1 MPCRVDP
8 ALPPEATTEPAGT
21 ALCQGQL
28 QVLSSRKGAAGGA
41 AGEEEG
47 EPTTSLV
54 LVWPCGSCVVTFRPP
69 EGVEGARVTQLPS
82 IKLLLKE
89 LSGRNAATTLH
100 ASSLER
106 LVERQAEDLLALLHE
121 HGPST
126 EGIFRLAASER
137 ASQELREALDS
148 GAEVRLES
156 QPAHLLAVVLKDFLR
171 KIPSKLLEAELYE
184 EWMSALQKSSRQEKL
199 AGLKEVA
206 GKLPEANL
214 LLLKRLLALL
224 QNISRNAATSRMTAG
239 NLAICV
245 GPNLLSP
252 PEEHTLPL
260 DALVQ
265 VTGKVTRLVEFLIEH
280 HGELFEEEEE
290 EEEEEAAAGLAGA
303 SAEESPAPGAE
314 AGTAEV
320 PPVAP
325 ESEPPKSSSG
335 ERRLPGSSQEKEEHS
350 NRKRKL
356 SCEEES
362 DGQPGNK
369 RQKLEP
375 EISGMGNCK
384 NLGRAR
390 RTRSPD
396 ELCYLAFEKHDAA
409 PAPPR
414 RRRGESHRALL
425 LWLADFTHAPPSQS
439 GPALPADP
447 SHPLQEAL
455 LARSSAP

>member
-1 MPCRVDP
+1 MGLPWPFARRGTSAAAEVP
-8 ALPPEATTEPAGT
+8 GPSGSGGGGALFGRPLA
-21 ALCQGQL
+21 ALCSQDGTLPQPIQVSKPGQGSPPPWL
-28 QVLSSRKGAAGGA
+28 LRRGGA
-41 AGEEEG
+41 PSRGIPGGARGQSHFLPTSPTSSHTSIPPRPAPVRAVEPSTLAPAPEEG
-47 EPTTSLV
+47 SPAPGPVS
-54 LVWPCGSCVVTFRPP
+54 SQ
-69 EGVEGARVTQLPS
+69 AA
-82 IKLLLKE
+82 LLLCP
-89 LSGRNAATTLH
+89 L
-100 ASSLER
+100 
-106 LVERQAEDLLALLHE
+106 QDLLALLHE

-137 ASQELREALDS
+137 ASRELREALDS
-148 GAEVRLES
+148 GAEVHLES
-156 QPAHLLAVVLKDFLR
+156 QPAHLLAVVLKVNPADPEPGSSRLCRCRWAPARAGAKTQPPAHRPECRGCSLCSQWRWSKTHAEPLALQDFLR

-224 QNISRNAATSRMTAG
+224 QNISRNVATSRMTAG

-290 EEEEEAAAGLAGA
+290 EEAAAGLAGA

-335 ERRLPGSSQEKEEHS
+335 ERR
-350 NRKRKL
+350 
-356 SCEEES
+356 
-362 DGQPGNK
+362 
-369 RQKLEP
+369 
-375 EISGMGNCK
+375 
-384 NLGRAR
+384 
-390 RTRSPD
+390 
-396 ELCYLAFEKHDAA
+396 
-409 PAPPR
+409 
-414 RRRGESHRALL
+414 
-425 LWLADFTHAPPSQS
+425 
-439 GPALPADP
+439 
-447 SHPLQEAL
+447 
-455 LARSSAP
+455 

>member
-1 MPCRVDP
+1 MGLPWPFARRGTSAAAEVP
-8 ALPPEATTEPAGT
+8 GPSASGGGGALFGRPLA
-21 ALCQGQL
+21 ALCSQDG
-28 QVLSSRKGAAGGA
+28 
-41 AGEEEG
+41 
-47 EPTTSLV
+47 T
-54 LVWPCGSCVVTFRPP
+54 
-69 EGVEGARVTQLPS
+69 LPQP
-82 IKLLLKE
+82 I
-89 LSGRNAATTLH
+89 
-100 ASSLER
+100 
-106 LVERQAEDLLALLHE
+106 QDLLALLHE

-137 ASQELREALDS
+137 ASRELREALDS

-214 LLLKRLLALL
+214 LLLKQLLALL
-224 QNISRNAATSRMTAG
+224 QNISRNVATSRMTAG

-265 VTGKVTRLVEFLIEH
+265 VTGKVRCVYQPATAFRTHPSFAVQRWKAMVCCVQVTRLVEFLIEH

-290 EEEEEAAAGLAGA
+290 EAAGLAGA

-320 PPVAP
+320 PIYV
-325 ESEPPKSSSG
+325 
-335 ERRLPGSSQEKEEHS
+335 
-350 NRKRKL
+350 
-356 SCEEES
+356 SCL
-362 DGQPGNK
+362 D
-369 RQKLEP
+369 
-375 EISGMGNCK
+375 
-384 NLGRAR
+384 
-390 RTRSPD
+390 SPD
-396 ELCYLAFEKHDAA
+396 ELCYLAFEGHDAA

-425 LWLADFTHAPPSQS
+425 LWPADFTRTPPSRS

-447 SHPLQEAL
+447 SHPSQEAL